1 MNIIQVDPANQKQV
15 QDFLS
20 LPFRIYRDIPQW
32 VPPLAMDERA
42 RLTPRRYPFYRHSAA
57 AFFLAVEDG
66 QAIGRLAVLDNR
78 LYNDYNHEKTAF
90 FYLFECENNLE
101 AARGLFALAFDWA
114 RGRGLNKIFGPK
126 GFTALDGLGLLVK
139 GFERRPA
146 FGLPYNPPYYPELI
160 EALGFEKANDILSG
174 YMSADIQFPERI
186 HKLSARI
193 QERRGL
199 RIARFRTRRELRA
212 ALSHL
217 KALYNGALAGAE
229 GGTPITDEEV
239 SNLAD
244 QILWF
249 ADPGLIKI
257 VMKVED
263 PRQGNDQP
271 VGFLFAYPDLSAAL
285 QKTKGRLFPF
295 GWLTILH
302 ELRTTDWININ
313 GAGMIEEYRGSGGTA
328 ILYSEMFKS
337 VTENPRYHHAEVV
350 QIGLENDRMQRE
362 LQNFGIDFYKTH
374 RIYVKE
380 LGVGNQARVRDS

>member
-1 MNIIQVDPANQKQV
+1 MNIIQVDLANRKQV
-15 QDFLS
+15 RDFLS
-20 LPFRIYRDIPQW
+20 VPFRIYRDIPQW

-78 LYNDYNHEKTAF
+78 LYNDYNHEKMAF

-114 RGRGLNKIFGPK
+114 RGRVLNKIFGPK

-199 RIARFRTRRELRA
+199 RIARFHTRRELRA

-217 KALYNGALAGAE
+217 KALYNGALAGAQ

-239 SNLAD
+239 KALAD
-244 QILWF
+244 QMLWF

-257 VMKVED
+257 VMKD
-263 PRQGNDQP
+263 NCP
-271 VGFLFAYPDLSAAL
+271 VGFLLAYPDISAAL
-285 QKTKGRLFPF
+285 QKTKGRLLPF
-295 GWLTILH
+295 GWMTVLH

-362 LQNFGIDFYKTH
+362 LQNFGIDFYKMH
-374 RIYVKE
+374 RMYVKE
-380 LGVGNQARVRDS
+380 LGTGNQARVRDS